1 MSVDYSAA
9 NLRCAEVVVRAM
21 WRAVGEEP
29 LGVQLANSPADRA
42 WVWQREARRYLLE
55 TYRRRQAGLP
65 ALRPADLP
73 KLQDVPQEWDE
84 LAGDRPGED
93 AHVPTK
99 KSFYCDASLPFS
111 VVAK

>member
-1 MSVDYSAA
+1 MSVDYSQA
-9 NLRCAEVVVRAM
+9 NIRCAEVLVRAM
-21 WRAVGEEP
+21 WRALGEEP
-29 LGVQLANSPADRA
+29 LGVQLAVSPADRA

-55 TYRRRQAGLP
+55 TYRRRQAGLRP
-65 ALRPADLP
+65 LRPADLS

-93 AHVPTK
+93 ERVATK
-99 KSFYCDASLPFS
+99 KAFYCDPSLPFS